1 MCMSPTD
8 QEISAT
14 ERIVC
19 FSSPEE
25 RGHMGST
32 RIHQGA
38 EGGGTVGF
46 FLVSLEGT
54 GEADYARSLRVGC
67 LSDFG
72 GLWALV
78 LCLMVWSLPSG
89 D

>member
-1 MCMSPTD
+1 
-8 QEISAT
+8 
-14 ERIVC
+14 
-19 FSSPEE
+19 
-25 RGHMGST
+25 MGST

>member
-1 MCMSPTD
+1 
-8 QEISAT
+8 
-14 ERIVC
+14 
-19 FSSPEE
+19 
-25 RGHMGST
+25 MG
-32 RIHQGA
+32 
-38 EGGGTVGF
+38 F
-46 FLVSLEGT
+46 LLVSLEGT